1 MREFSL
7 WIHTTEAFFYV
18 LSFLFLFLSIIFFI
32 FIWLVGAQIDKIKFN
47 FIDIKELETRGP
59 ELKIKKMFSPFCFLT
74 LKTNLHGQRKV
85 CFFRSLNFIFF

>member
-18 LSFLFLFLSIIFFI
+18 LSFFFIHYFFLF
-32 FIWLVGAQIDKIKFN
+32 IWPVGAQIDKIKFN

-74 LKTNLHGQRKV
+74 LKTNLHGQGKV